1 MINLFEIIL
10 QKEEE
15 MENTKKSYTIKDWP
29 EYERPRERLLHHGAE
44 YLTDAELL
52 AIILVNGY
60 SGKTSVEVARSLL
73 AQFGSLR
80 KLMNA
85 PFTEVK
91 NTFGIGQAKYA
102 QIKAALEMGV
112 RLSQEKMLPGKKI
125 HKAQDVVDYYYAEMR
140 DKKKELFHIVLL
152 DIRYQVIRD
161 VLISMGSL
169 TETTVHPREVLKEVV
184 KESAAAVI
192 FLHNHPSGNP
202 QPSQQDIELTNRLSE
217 SCHMMGVKVLDHIII
232 GENRFYSFA
241 QMGQI
246 NGK

>member
-1 MINLFEIIL
+1 
-10 QKEEE
+10 
-15 MENTKKSYTIKDWP
+15 MEHKKNYTIKDWP
-29 EYERPRERLLHHGAE
+29 EYERPRERLLNHGVG

-52 AIILVNGY
+52 AIILVSGY
-60 SGKTSVEVARSLL
+60 AGKTSVELARDLL
-73 AQFGSLR
+73 VQFGSLR

-85 PFTEVK
+85 SYSEMQSVC
-91 NTFGIGQAKYA
+91 GIGRAKYA
-102 QIKAALEMGV
+102 QMKAALEMGI
-112 RLSQEKMLPGKKI
+112 RLAQEKVFPGKKI

-140 DKKKELFHIVLL
+140 DKRKELFHIILL
-152 DIRYQVIRD
+152 DIRYQMIRD

-202 QPSQQDIELTNRLSE
+202 QPSQQDIELTNRLCE
-217 SCHMMGVKVLDHIII
+217 SCRMMGVKVLDHIII
-232 GENRFYSFA
+232 GEERFYSFA

-246 NGK
+246 TDR

>member
-1 MINLFEIIL
+1 
-10 QKEEE
+10 
-15 MENTKKSYTIKDWP
+15 MENVKKSYTIKDWP
-29 EYERPRERLLHHGAE
+29 EYERPRERLLHHGVK

-60 SGKTSVEVARSLL
+60 SGKTSVELAKSLL

-85 PFTEVK
+85 SYSEIERM
-91 NTFGIGQAKYA
+91 NGIGKAKYA
-102 QIKAALEMGV
+102 QIKAALEMGI
-112 RLSQEKMLPGKKI
+112 RLSGEKLLPGKKI
-125 HKAQDVVDYYYAEMR
+125 HKAQDVVNYYYADMQDR
-140 DKKKELFHIVLL
+140 KKELFHIILL
-152 DIRYQVIRD
+152 DIRYKIIRD

-202 QPSQQDIELTNRLSE
+202 QPSQQDIELTNRLCE
-217 SCHMMGVKVLDHIII
+217 SCQMMGVKVLDHIII
-232 GENRFYSFA
+232 GEKRFYSFA

-246 NGK
+246 NDK